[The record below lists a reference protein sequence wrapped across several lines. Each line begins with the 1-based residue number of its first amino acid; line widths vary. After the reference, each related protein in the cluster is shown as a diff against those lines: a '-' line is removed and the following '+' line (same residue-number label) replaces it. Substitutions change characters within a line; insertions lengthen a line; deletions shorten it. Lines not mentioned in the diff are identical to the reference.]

1 MHLQYQTFR
10 DPRHL
15 VKYAL
20 ITEKRRK
27 KEDEVDE
34 VGWAVTLRC

>member
-1 MHLQYQTFR
+1 
-10 DPRHL
+10 

-34 VGWAVTLRC
+34 VDEVGLLHLDVSNYTTLSII